1 MGTACKKCVWVKN
14 IQSVMQKKKKKPA
27 RKNVSVCGV
36 GRQTEKQR
44 GRLMC

>member
-1 MGTACKKCVWVKN
+1 MCVGKKYT
-14 IQSVMQKKKKKPA
+14 IGHAKKKKKPA